1 MTQKMLNEE
10 LAALSALVINE
21 PQKAL
26 ALLREYDEKYGK
38 DPNFLFNS
46 GGFLIDIGD
55 GLGQSNFVLEGI
67 GRIEV
72 VLDQVGHDHPNMFYN
87 VANGYSTLCNLVR
100 RSQGKGYQLDP
111 DETPL
116 LRAKYYYR
124 RALEKI
130 DQISQDLR
138 AQLWMNYG
146 NCLSGLGRAVEAMSA
161 YDKALRI
168 VPDHPMAKGNLA
180 IELHY
185 FSKIAQ
191 SPLFLLDAL
200 EMLEQVLSKK
210 NFRDYAG
217 VGARQAF
224 AHTRDQIVAEIS
236 KLGID
241 EVARAEQKPT
251 NVPSGYVGEYVEFCA
266 GHHLSLNFCL
276 SCRRCDRYVEDSLA
290 FSLITDLDDRTSFT
304 RLARVINEIKESY
317 AFARLLLFQ
326 AISPPLNTI
335 PIDDLTAYVDNLDYA
350 VYGVRIASLKLAFE
364 SAYNILDK
372 IAHFLNDYLKLGV
385 RSGPR
390 LTFTT
395 NGTIWRKK
403 NNNLL
408 RPELM
413 DLNNQHLLGLY
424 DLARDLDIDHKQP
437 ENDGYWGQLR
447 HTRNSLTHEYLI
459 PHIEGIGWAVEADNE
474 SLHFFYTDFVHQTID
489 LLQLVRAAV
498 IYLIAFIDL
507 KERRKSQASEGLDA
521 PLYVTWYKPTLFTP
535 GLDLWGP
542 RNPRLP

>member
-1 MTQKMLNEE
+1 MTQMPNEE
-10 LAALSALVINE
+10 LAALSALVVNE

-26 ALLREYDEKYGK
+26 ALLREYDEKYER
-38 DPNFLFNS
+38 DPNFWFNS

-55 GLGQSNFVLEGI
+55 GLGQSNLVLEGI
-67 GRIEV
+67 VRIEV
-72 VLDQVGHDHPNMFYN
+72 VLDRVGYDHPSMFYN

-100 RSQGKGYQLDP
+100 RSQGKDYRLDP
-111 DETPL
+111 DDTPL
-116 LRAKYYYR
+116 LRAKHYYR
-124 RALEKI
+124 RTLEKI
-130 DQISQDLR
+130 DQVSRELR
-138 AQLWMNYG
+138 AQLWVNYG
-146 NCLSGLGRAVEAMSA
+146 NCLSGLGRAVEAISA
-161 YDKALRI
+161 YDRALQI

-185 FSKIAQ
+185 FAGIAQ
-191 SPLFLLDAL
+191 YPVFLLDAL
-200 EMLEQVLSKK
+200 EMLERVLSKK
-210 NFRDYAG
+210 SVGEYAG

-224 AHTRDQIVAEIS
+224 EHTRDQIAAEIS

-241 EVARAEQKPT
+241 EATRAEQNPT
-251 NVPSGYVGEYVEFCA
+251 SVPSGYVGEYVEFCA
-266 GHHLSLNFCL
+266 RHQLSLNFCL
-276 SCRRCDRYVEDSLA
+276 SCRRCDRYAEDSLA

-317 AFARLLLFQ
+317 AFARFLLFQ
-326 AISPPLNTI
+326 AISPSLNTV
-335 PIDDLTAYVDNLDYA
+335 PIDDLTTYVDNLDYA

-372 IAHFLNDYLKLGV
+372 IAHFLNDYLGLGV

-395 NGTIWRKK
+395 NGRIWRKK
-403 NNNLL
+403 NSNLL
-408 RPELM
+408 RSELM

-424 DLARDLDIDHKQP
+424 DLARDLDIDHTHP
-437 ENDGYWGQLR
+437 EKDGYWGQLR

-474 SLHFFYTDFVHQTID
+474 SLHLFYTDFVHQTID

-507 KERRKSQASEGLDA
+507 EERRKSQASEGLVA
-521 PLYVTWYKPTLFTP
+521 PMYVTWYKPALFTP
-535 GLDLWGP
+535 GLDL
-542 RNPRLP
+542 